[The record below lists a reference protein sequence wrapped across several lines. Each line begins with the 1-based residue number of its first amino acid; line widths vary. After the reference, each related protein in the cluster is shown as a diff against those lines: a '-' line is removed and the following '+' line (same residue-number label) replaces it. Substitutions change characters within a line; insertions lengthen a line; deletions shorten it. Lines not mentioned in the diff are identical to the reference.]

1 MGASPERAPCGRRR
15 AAGRGPGPGSLSV
28 SGRLPQVGGP
38 EECPVGVSAFAAQ
51 LLLDADI
58 AQPGVPEKQAHCQI
72 RGVQTSVQSKR
83 RVFTLLSR
91 EETEAQRRK
100 LRLRGG
106 TELAQI
112 TELGVPK

>member
-1 MGASPERAPCGRRR
+1 MGAFPERAPCRRR
-15 AAGRGPGPGSLSV
+15 GAAGRGPRRCGLSV

-51 LLLDADI
+51 RLLDADI

-72 RGVQTSVQSKR
+72 RGAQTSVQGKR

-91 EETEAQRRK
+91 
-100 LRLRGG
+100 GG
-106 TELAQI
+106 N
-112 TELGVPK
+112 